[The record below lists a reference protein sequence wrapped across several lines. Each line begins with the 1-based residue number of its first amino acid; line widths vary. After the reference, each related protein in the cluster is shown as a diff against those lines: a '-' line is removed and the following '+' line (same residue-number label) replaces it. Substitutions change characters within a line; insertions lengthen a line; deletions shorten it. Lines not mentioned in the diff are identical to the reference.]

1 MKKLFCLLT
10 MVIFFTSCAPANKNK
25 GNLAPGTNPQSPS
38 MQNPEVPPGAASEA
52 PGQTPGGTTPQ
63 GGTGTPPATSP
74 SAPPTTTNPGESS
87 SAAPKSQVP
96 ATPPPAPSK
105 PSKEAAPV
113 PTGTLPAIPTKYT
126 FDYLAAVEDK
136 VLTLVNNER
145 GKAGLSSLSMND
157 KLRQA
162 SRYKANEMLQYNYFE
177 HYSPY
182 TKNPWDTARG
192 FGVTYSA
199 FGENIWTMS
208 SSDASALRSNV
219 TAEVIVN
226 SWMNSSGHRANILSK
241 NFNKM
246 GIGVV
251 VGSNGKCYASQMFSD

>member
-1 MKKLFCLLT
+1 MKKIFCLFTL
-10 MVIFFTSCAPANKNK
+10 ILFLTSCAPANKNK
-25 GNLAPGTNPQSPS
+25 GNITPGNTPPS
-38 MQNPEVPPGAASEA
+38 MQNPQTTPGTAPST
-52 PGQTPGGTTPQ
+52 PGQTPSGNPPESGTV
-63 GGTGTPPATSP
+63 TPPATTP

-87 SAAPKSQVP
+87 AAQPKSQVP

-105 PSKEAAPV
+105 PSKESAPV
-113 PTGTLPAIPTKYT
+113 PTGTLPSIPSKVS
-126 FDYLAAVEDK
+126 FDYLAAVEDQILK
-136 VLTLVNNER
+136 LVNSER
-145 GKAGLSSLSMND
+145 EKVGLSSLAMDD

-192 FGVTYSA
+192 FGVTYTA

-208 SSDASALRSNV
+208 SSDAANLRSHV

-226 SWMNSSGHRANILSK
+226 SWMNSPGHKANILNK
-241 NFNKM
+241 NFRKM

-251 VGSNGKCYASQMFSD
+251 IGSNGKCYASQMFSD